1 MSDSIKKMK
10 NMRDKKQTYILPLVM
25 ILLLSIQSM
34 TTHAEPIIP
43 NDPNMV
49 VASWKALSMGSD
61 SIEMETTVET
71 AIDEAQNYL
80 NQANKPGNSYM
91 YGLAQAAL
99 TPWINKTRSTNSST
113 YPQLDFIWAR
123 ILQHQHNFD
132 EALLYLRSVQESNP
146 NNIDAHL
153 LIARLFIIKNDYVS
167 ARSSCS
173 KLLGKSDLITASIC
187 LLEVTSFQGKLSD
200 SYDQLKKIVQ
210 LSRVGDQK
218 EVWSRQILSEMA
230 IRLGKNQES
239 DEWLNMSLDDK
250 DLGFIIDWSDSKLR
264 QNKHCE
270 AFHSLSKLSKHL
282 DYIEDALILRLA
294 IAESRCESIE
304 GSAWATSM
312 KARVELREQRQDNH
326 HASELAIYYL
336 DLEPDASKA
345 LHWAKINWEQAKEYK
360 DKIILGRASL

>member
-1 MSDSIKKMK
+1 MK
-10 NMRDKKQTYILPLVM
+10 YLRDKKQTYFFPLVV
-25 ILLLSIQSM
+25 ILLLSMQSM
-34 TTHAEPIIP
+34 TSYAEPIIP

-49 VASWKALSMGSD
+49 VASWKSGSMGSD
-61 SIEMETTVET
+61 SIETEATVET
-71 AIDEAQNYL
+71 AIAEAQDYL
-80 NQANKPGNSYM
+80 NQSNKPGNSYM

-99 TPWINKTRSTNSST
+99 TPWINKNRSTDSSV

-132 EALLYLRSVQESNP
+132 EALIYLRKVQNSNP

-153 LIARLFIIKNDYVS
+153 LIARLHIIKNDYVS

-187 LLEVTSFQGKLSD
+187 LLEVTSFQGKLND

-230 IRLGKNQES
+230 IRLGRFDES
-239 DEWLNMSLDDK
+239 EEWLNMSLDDK
-250 DLGFIIDWSDSKLR
+250 DLGFIIDWSDSKLAK
-264 QNKHCE
+264 NKHCE
-270 AFHSLSKLSKHL
+270 AFHSLSKISNHL
-282 DYIEDALILRLA
+282 DYMEDALILRLA
-294 IAESRCESIE
+294 IAESRCNSVE
-304 GSAWATSM
+304 GSTWSTSM
-312 KARVELREQRQDNH
+312 KARVELREQRQDIH

-345 LHWAKINWEQAKEYK
+345 RHWAKINWEQAKEHK
-360 DKIILGRASL
+360 DRIILERASL